1 MKRTT
6 GRRSSGWLAGRAWFS
21 LLVLALAAAMAATA
35 SAVDVRGTLRV
46 PSEYG
51 EPAEA
56 SEEEQAR
63 HHYWDEWNGFLD
75 PRERGFDAARDL
87 AVVLTGEAPMAEE
100 QPGFRIANGGLWPS
114 TLVERAGATM
124 RIQNTDPVVH
134 QLYAEGHPELTPTPT
149 SPGLTRQLVV
159 AEAGDWAIQDQVYAH
174 VGGHLHVLPD
184 LVARAEIAS
193 DGSYRFRNVPPG
205 TYTLKVFHGA
215 QLLHTQEGVEVPDGR
230 ELTLEPI
237 PIGAANE

>member
-6 GRRSSGWLAGRAWFS
+6 GRRSHAWFS
-21 LLVLALAAAMAATA
+21 LLVLALAVATTATA

-51 EPAEA
+51 QTPEA
-56 SEEEQAR
+56 SEQAQAH

-87 AVVLTGEAPMAEE
+87 AVVLTGEGPMAEE
-100 QPGFRIANGGLWPS
+100 QPGFAVANGGLWPS

-124 RIQNTDPVVH
+124 RIRNSDPVVH

-159 AEAGDWAIQDQVYAH
+159 AEAGDWPVQDQVYAH
-174 VGGHLHVLPD
+174 VRGHLHVLPD
-184 LVARAEIAS
+184 LVARAEVTT
-193 DGSYRFRNVPPG
+193 DGSYHFRNVAPG
-205 TYTLKVFHGA
+205 VYTLKVFHGDR
-215 QLLHTQEGVEVPDGR
+215 LLHTQEGIEVAEGR

-237 PIGAANE
+237 PVGAANE